1 MLTYLA
7 YFTTLTRNSK
17 NDMNRNLFSVI
28 HGEDMD
34 IHGYT
39 WIKPRNKAKN
49 LQNIFVPIKS
59 SVNEVFICCLIN
71 HWIFS

>member
-1 MLTYLA
+1 
-7 YFTTLTRNSK
+7 
-17 NDMNRNLFSVI
+17 MNRNLYSVI

-39 WIKPRNKAKN
+39 WIKPRNKANN
-49 LQNIFVPIKS
+49 LQNIFLPIKS
-59 SVNEVFICCLIN
+59 SVNEIFICCLIN